1 MDLLTLTLNKNHL
14 WTGLSFVGLG
24 TFTYL
29 TNRYL
34 TNTKETSNQ
43 TYYKPCELI
52 KGIPNLTILNNTN
65 NNNTNNTNTTNN
77 ITYIFWNGD
86 MNSTYILL
94 DLLLQDTIIQPLYIE
109 RYTIIKALEKDT
121 LDTIMKNENK
131 NNNKNKKK
139 NNNNNNNNTNS
150 IQSNSNKKYESY
162 LKNIILLKKT
172 QDYEL
177 KQLEVLRLMI
187 ASKYPEF
194 RNNFLPTIYITSIT
208 KDLEMTSHFFNTIKE
223 IKPLYCDG
231 IDFIE
236 QVLRYIKYSGY
247 INNRNENNKN
257 ENNKNENNKNNNV
270 NKNNDIARIILG
282 CNKDYKNYDLLL
294 KLNNKNTN
302 NIVFIDIPL
311 KEIDNTILK
320 QRCNSFFSNDIMMY
334 FLSK

>member
-14 WTGLSFVGLG
+14 WTGLSFIGLG

-43 TYYKPCELI
+43 TYYKPCEVI
-52 KGIPNLTILNNTN
+52 KGIPNLTILNKTNTN
-65 NNNTNNTNTTNN
+65 NNNTNN

-131 NNNKNKKK
+131 NNNG
-139 NNNNNNNNTNS
+139 
-150 IQSNSNKKYESY
+150 IQSNSNKKYKSY
-162 LKNIILLKKT
+162 LKNIVLLKKK

-187 ASKYPEF
+187 VSKYPEF
-194 RNNFLPTIYITSIT
+194 KNNFLPTTYITSIA
-208 KDLEMTSHFFNTIKE
+208 KDLEMTSHFFNIIKE

-247 INNRNENNKN
+247 IKNR
-257 ENNKNENNKNNNV
+257 NENNKNNNV
-270 NKNNDIARIILG
+270 SRIILG
-282 CNKDYKNYDLLL
+282 CNKDYKNYDLVL
-294 KLNNKNTN
+294 KLNTKNTN
-302 NIVFIDIPL
+302 NIVFIDMPL
-311 KEIDNTILK
+311 KEIDNIILK

>member
-43 TYYKPCELI
+43 TYYKPCEVI

-65 NNNTNNTNTTNN
+65 TNNNNTNN

-121 LDTIMKNENK
+121 LDTIMKNEN
-131 NNNKNKKK
+131 NNNKNNK
-139 NNNNNNNNTNS
+139 NNTNG

-162 LKNIILLKKT
+162 LKNIVLLKKT

-187 ASKYPEF
+187 VSKYPEF

-208 KDLEMTSHFFNTIKE
+208 KDLEMTSHFFNIIKE

-247 INNRNENNKN
+247 IKNRNENNKN
-257 ENNKNENNKNNNV
+257 NNINNNV
-270 NKNNDIARIILG
+270 SRIILG
-282 CNKDYKNYDLLL
+282 CNKDYKNYDLVL

-302 NIVFIDIPL
+302 NIVFIDMPL

>member
-43 TYYKPCELI
+43 TYYKPCEVI
-52 KGIPNLTILNNTN
+52 KGIPNLTILNNN
-65 NNNTNNTNTTNN
+65 NNNSNNTNTTNN

-121 LDTIMKNENK
+121 LETILKNENENK
-131 NNNKNKKK
+131 NNTNTNSNK
-139 NNNNNNNNTNS
+139 NNNG

-187 ASKYPEF
+187 ASKYPEL
-194 RNNFLPTIYITSIT
+194 RNNFLPITYITSIT
-208 KDLEMTSHFFNTIKE
+208 KDL
-223 IKPLYCDG
+223 
-231 IDFIE
+231 
-236 QVLRYIKYSGY
+236 
-247 INNRNENNKN
+247 
-257 ENNKNENNKNNNV
+257 
-270 NKNNDIARIILG
+270 
-282 CNKDYKNYDLLL
+282 
-294 KLNNKNTN
+294 
-302 NIVFIDIPL
+302 
-311 KEIDNTILK
+311 
-320 QRCNSFFSNDIMMY
+320 
-334 FLSK
+334 

>member
-43 TYYKPCELI
+43 TYYKPCEVI
-52 KGIPNLTILNNTN
+52 KGIPNLTILNKTNTN
-65 NNNTNNTNTTNN
+65 NNNTNN

-131 NNNKNKKK
+131 NNNG
-139 NNNNNNNNTNS
+139 
-150 IQSNSNKKYESY
+150 IQSNSNKKYKSY
-162 LKNIILLKKT
+162 LKNIVLLKKK

-187 ASKYPEF
+187 VSKYPEF
-194 RNNFLPTIYITSIT
+194 KNNFLPTTYITSIA
-208 KDLEMTSHFFNTIKE
+208 KDLEMTSHFFNIIKE

-247 INNRNENNKN
+247 IKNR
-257 ENNKNENNKNNNV
+257 NENNKNNNV
-270 NKNNDIARIILG
+270 SRIILG
-282 CNKDYKNYDLLL
+282 CNKDYKNYDLVL
-294 KLNNKNTN
+294 KLNTKNTN
-302 NIVFIDIPL
+302 NIVFIDMPL
-311 KEIDNTILK
+311 KEIDNIILK
-320 QRCNSFFSNDIMMY
+320 QRCNSFFSNDIIMY

>member
-1 MDLLTLTLNKNHL
+1 MDLITLTLNKNHL

-52 KGIPNLTILNNTN
+52 KGTPNLTILNNTN
-65 NNNTNNTNTTNN
+65 THTHNTNTTNTTNN

-121 LDTIMKNENK
+121 LETILKNENK
-131 NNNKNKKK
+131 NNTNT
-139 NNNNNNNNTNS
+139 NNNTNKNNNG

-162 LKNIILLKKT
+162 LKNIVLLKKK

-187 ASKYPEF
+187 VSKYPEF
-194 RNNFLPTIYITSIT
+194 KNNFLPTTYITSIA

-247 INNRNENNKN
+247 IKNKN
-257 ENNKNENNKNNNV
+257 ENNKNKNVNNNV
-270 NKNNDIARIILG
+270 NNNVSRILLG
-282 CNKDYKNYDLLL
+282 CNKDYKNYDLVL
-294 KLNNKNTN
+294 KLNTKNTN
-302 NIVFIDIPL
+302 NIVFLDIPL
-311 KEIDNTILK
+311 KEIDNIILK

>member
-1 MDLLTLTLNKNHL
+1 MDLITLTLNKNHL
-14 WTGLSFVGLG
+14 WTGISFLGLG

-43 TYYKPCELI
+43 TYYKPCEII
-52 KGIPNLTILNNTN
+52 KGIPNLTILNNNTN
-65 NNNTNNTNTTNN
+65 NTTTNNTYNNNTNNNTNTNTNT
-77 ITYIFWNGD
+77 ITYLFWNGD

-121 LDTIMKNENK
+121 LETILKNET
-131 NNNKNKKK
+131 NNKH
-139 NNNNNNNNTNS
+139 NNSNNNNTNS
-150 IQSNSNKKYESY
+150 NSNKLNSNSNKKYESY
-162 LKNIILLKKT
+162 LKNIVLLKKN
-172 QDYEL
+172 QEYEL
-177 KQLEVLRLMI
+177 KQLEILRLMI
-187 ASKYPEF
+187 LSKYSEF
-194 RNNFLPTIYITSIT
+194 KFNFLPTTYITSIA

-247 INNRNENNKN
+247 IKNRNESNNI
-257 ENNKNENNKNNNV
+257 NKNNNV
-270 NKNNDIARIILG
+270 ARIILG
-282 CNKDYKNYDLLL
+282 CTKDYKNYDLVL
-294 KLNNKNTN
+294 KLISKNTN

-311 KEIDNTILK
+311 KEIDNTIVK
-320 QRCNSFFSNDIMMY
+320 QRCKGFFSNDIMLY
-334 FLSK
+334 FNNHFF

>member
-1 MDLLTLTLNKNHL
+1 MDLITLTLNKNHL

-43 TYYKPCELI
+43 TYYKPCEVI

-65 NNNTNNTNTTNN
+65 NNNTNNTNN

-109 RYTIIKALEKDT
+109 RYTIIKVLEKDT
-121 LDTIMKNENK
+121 LETILKNENK
-131 NNNKNKKK
+131 NNTNNANTNTNNNNSSK
-139 NNNNNNNNTNS
+139 NNNG

-162 LKNIILLKKT
+162 LKNIVLLKKK

-187 ASKYPEF
+187 VSKYPEF
-194 RNNFLPTIYITSIT
+194 KNNFLPTTYITSIA
-208 KDLEMTSHFFNTIKE
+208 KDLDMTSHFFNTIKE

-247 INNRNENNKN
+247 INNRNENN
-257 ENNKNENNKNNNV
+257 NNKNKNVNNNV
-270 NKNNDIARIILG
+270 NNNVSRIILG
-282 CNKDYKNYDLLL
+282 CNKDYKNYDLVL
-294 KLNNKNTN
+294 KLNTKNTN
-302 NIVFIDIPL
+302 NIVFLDIPL
-311 KEIDNTILK
+311 KEIDNIILK
-320 QRCNSFFSNDIMMY
+320 QRCNSFFSNDIIMY

>member
-14 WTGLSFVGLG
+14 WTGLSFIGLG

-43 TYYKPCELI
+43 TYYKPCEVI

-65 NNNTNNTNTTNN
+65 TNNNNTNN

-131 NNNKNKKK
+131 NNNG
-139 NNNNNNNNTNS
+139 
-150 IQSNSNKKYESY
+150 IQSNSNKKYKSY
-162 LKNIILLKKT
+162 LKNIVLLKKK

-187 ASKYPEF
+187 VSKYPEF
-194 RNNFLPTIYITSIT
+194 KNNFLPTTYITSIA
-208 KDLEMTSHFFNTIKE
+208 KDLEMTSHFFNIIKE

-236 QVLRYIKYSGY
+236 QILRYIKYSGY
-247 INNRNENNKN
+247 IKNR
-257 ENNKNENNKNNNV
+257 NENNKNNNV
-270 NKNNDIARIILG
+270 SRIILG
-282 CNKDYKNYDLLL
+282 CNKDYKNYDLVL
-294 KLNNKNTN
+294 KLNTKNTN
-302 NIVFIDIPL
+302 NIVFIDMPL
-311 KEIDNTILK
+311 KEIDNIILK
-320 QRCNSFFSNDIMMY
+320 QRCNSFFSNDIIMY

>member
-43 TYYKPCELI
+43 TYYKPCEVI

-65 NNNTNNTNTTNN
+65 NTNTNNTNN

-121 LDTIMKNENK
+121 LDTIMKNENNNKNNKK
-131 NNNKNKKK
+131 NNNKN
-139 NNNNNNNNTNS
+139 NTNG

-194 RNNFLPTIYITSIT
+194 RNNFLPTTYITSIT

-247 INNRNENNKN
+247 IKNRNKNNKN
-257 ENNKNENNKNNNV
+257 QNSNT
-270 NKNNDIARIILG
+270 IPRIILG
-282 CNKDYKNYDLLL
+282 CNKNYKNYELLL
-294 KLNNKNTN
+294 KLIIK
-302 NIVFIDIPL
+302 NIVSIIDLPL
-311 KEIDNTILK
+311 KEIDNTILEK
-320 QRCNSFFSNDIMMY
+320 RCNIFFSNDIMMY

>member
-1 MDLLTLTLNKNHL
+1 MDLITLTLNKNHL

-43 TYYKPCELI
+43 TYYKPCEVI

-65 NNNTNNTNTTNN
+65 NNNTNTTNNITNN

-121 LDTIMKNENK
+121 LDTILKNENK
-131 NNNKNKKK
+131 NNNG
-139 NNNNNNNNTNS
+139 
-150 IQSNSNKKYESY
+150 IQSNSNKKYDAY
-162 LKNIILLKKT
+162 LKNIVLLKKK

-187 ASKYPEF
+187 VSKYPEF
-194 RNNFLPTIYITSIT
+194 KNNFLPTTYITSIA
-208 KDLEMTSHFFNTIKE
+208 KDLDMTSHFFNIIKE

-247 INNRNENNKN
+247 IKNRNENNKN
-257 ENNKNENNKNNNV
+257 ENNENNNINNNV
-270 NKNNDIARIILG
+270 SRIILG
-282 CNKDYKNYDLLL
+282 CNKDYKNYDLVL
-294 KLNNKNTN
+294 KLNTKNTN
-302 NIVFIDIPL
+302 NIVFIDMPL
-311 KEIDNTILK
+311 KEIDNIILK

>member
-1 MDLLTLTLNKNHL
+1 MDLITLTLNKNHL

-43 TYYKPCELI
+43 TYYKPCEVI

-65 NNNTNNTNTTNN
+65 NTNTNNTNNTNN

-121 LDTIMKNENK
+121 LDTILKNENK
-131 NNNKNKKK
+131 NNNV
-139 NNNNNNNNTNS
+139 
-150 IQSNSNKKYESY
+150 IQSNSNKKYDAY
-162 LKNIILLKKT
+162 LKNIVLLKKK

-187 ASKYPEF
+187 VSKYPEF
-194 RNNFLPTIYITSIT
+194 KNNFLPTTYITSIA
-208 KDLEMTSHFFNTIKE
+208 KDLYMTSHFFNTIKE

-247 INNRNENNKN
+247 IKNRNENNKN
-257 ENNKNENNKNNNV
+257 ENNKNENNKNKNVNNNV
-270 NKNNDIARIILG
+270 NNNVSRIILG
-282 CNKDYKNYDLLL
+282 CNKDYKNYDLVL
-294 KLNNKNTN
+294 KLNTKNTN
-302 NIVFIDIPL
+302 NIVFIDMPL
-311 KEIDNTILK
+311 KEIDNIILK

>member
-1 MDLLTLTLNKNHL
+1 MDLITLTLNKNHL

-43 TYYKPCELI
+43 TYYKPCEVI

-65 NNNTNNTNTTNN
+65 NNNTNN

-121 LDTIMKNENK
+121 LDTILKNENK
-131 NNNKNKKK
+131 NNNG
-139 NNNNNNNNTNS
+139 

-162 LKNIILLKKT
+162 LKNIVLLKRK

-187 ASKYPEF
+187 VSKYPEF
-194 RNNFLPTIYITSIT
+194 KNNFLPTTYITSIA
-208 KDLEMTSHFFNTIKE
+208 KDLDMTSHFFNTIKE

-247 INNRNENNKN
+247 IKNRNENNKN
-257 ENNKNENNKNNNV
+257 ENNENNNINNNV
-270 NKNNDIARIILG
+270 SRILLG
-282 CNKDYKNYDLLL
+282 CNKDYKNYDLVL
-294 KLNNKNTN
+294 KLNTKNTN
-302 NIVFIDIPL
+302 NIVFIDMPL
-311 KEIDNTILK
+311 KEIDNIILK

>member
-1 MDLLTLTLNKNHL
+1 MDLITLTLNKNHL
-14 WTGLSFVGLG
+14 WTGLSFLGLG

-43 TYYKPCELI
+43 TYYKPCEVI
-52 KGIPNLTILNNTN
+52 KGIPNLTML
-65 NNNTNNTNTTNN
+65 TNNTNTTNIN
-77 ITYIFWNGD
+77 TITYIFWNGD

-121 LDTIMKNENK
+121 LDTII
-131 NNNKNKKK
+131 KNKT
-139 NNNNNNNNTNS
+139 NNNT
-150 IQSNSNKKYESY
+150 NSNKKYESY
-162 LKNIILLKKT
+162 LKNIVLLKKN

-177 KQLEVLRLMI
+177 KQLEILRLMI
-187 ASKYPEF
+187 LSNYSEF
-194 RNNFLPTIYITSIT
+194 RNNFLPTTYITSIA
-208 KDLEMTSHFFNTIKE
+208 KDLEMTSDFFNTIKE

-247 INNRNENNKN
+247 I
-257 ENNKNENNKNNNV
+257 KNNNTSP
-270 NKNNDIARIILG
+270 RIILG
-282 CNKDYKNYDLLL
+282 CNKEYKNYNLV
-294 KLNNKNTN
+294 LNLNKKKIN
-302 NIVFIDIPL
+302 NIVVIDLPL
-311 KEIDNTILK
+311 KEIDNILLK

>member
-1 MDLLTLTLNKNHL
+1 MDLITLTLNKNHL

-43 TYYKPCELI
+43 TYYKPCEVI

-65 NNNTNNTNTTNN
+65 NTNNTNTNNTNN

-121 LDTIMKNENK
+121 LDTILKNENK
-131 NNNKNKKK
+131 NNNG
-139 NNNNNNNNTNS
+139 

-162 LKNIILLKKT
+162 LKNIVLLKRK

-187 ASKYPEF
+187 VSKYPEF
-194 RNNFLPTIYITSIT
+194 KNNFLPTTYITSIA
-208 KDLEMTSHFFNTIKE
+208 KDLEMTSYFFNTIKE

-247 INNRNENNKN
+247 IKNRNENNKN
-257 ENNKNENNKNNNV
+257 ENNENNNINNNV
-270 NKNNDIARIILG
+270 SRILLG
-282 CNKDYKNYDLLL
+282 CNKDYKNYDLVL
-294 KLNNKNTN
+294 KLNTKNTN
-302 NIVFIDIPL
+302 NIVFIDMPL
-311 KEIDNTILK
+311 KEIDNIILK

>member
-1 MDLLTLTLNKNHL
+1 MDLITLTLNKNHL

-43 TYYKPCELI
+43 TYYKPCEVI
-52 KGIPNLTILNNTN
+52 KGTPNLTILNNTN
-65 NNNTNNTNTTNN
+65 NNNTNNTNN

-121 LDTIMKNENK
+121 LETILKNENK
-131 NNNKNKKK
+131 NNTNNINNTNNTNNTNNINNTNNTNTNK
-139 NNNNNNNNTNS
+139 NNND

-162 LKNIILLKKT
+162 LKNIVLLKKK

-187 ASKYPEF
+187 VSKYPEF
-194 RNNFLPTIYITSIT
+194 KNNFLPTTYITSIA

-247 INNRNENNKN
+247 IKNR
-257 ENNKNENNKNNNV
+257 NENNKNNNV
-270 NKNNDIARIILG
+270 SRIILG
-282 CNKDYKNYDLLL
+282 CNKDYKNYDLVL
-294 KLNNKNTN
+294 KLNHKNTN
-302 NIVFIDIPL
+302 NIVFLDIPL
-311 KEIDNTILK
+311 KEIDNIILK

>member
-43 TYYKPCELI
+43 TYYKPCEVI

-65 NNNTNNTNTTNN
+65 THTHNTNNTNN

-109 RYTIIKALEKDT
+109 RYTIIKVLEKDT
-121 LDTIMKNENK
+121 LETILKNENK
-131 NNNKNKKK
+131 NNTNNINTNNVNK
-139 NNNNNNNNTNS
+139 NNNG

-162 LKNIILLKKT
+162 LKNIVLLKRK

-187 ASKYPEF
+187 VSKYPEF
-194 RNNFLPTIYITSIT
+194 KNNFLPTTYITSIA
-208 KDLEMTSHFFNTIKE
+208 KDLDMTSHFFNIIKE

-247 INNRNENNKN
+247 IKNRNENNKN
-257 ENNKNENNKNNNV
+257 NNINNNV
-270 NKNNDIARIILG
+270 SRIILG
-282 CNKDYKNYDLLL
+282 CNKDYKNYDLVL
-294 KLNNKNTN
+294 KLNTKNTN
-302 NIVFIDIPL
+302 NIVFIDMPL
-311 KEIDNTILK
+311 KEIDNIILK

>member
-1 MDLLTLTLNKNHL
+1 MDLITLTLNKNHL

-43 TYYKPCELI
+43 TYYKPCEVI

-65 NNNTNNTNTTNN
+65 NNNTNN

-121 LDTIMKNENK
+121 LDTILKNENK
-131 NNNKNKKK
+131 NNNG
-139 NNNNNNNNTNS
+139 

-162 LKNIILLKKT
+162 LKNIVLLKRK

-187 ASKYPEF
+187 VSKYPEF
-194 RNNFLPTIYITSIT
+194 KNNFLPTTYITSIA
-208 KDLEMTSHFFNTIKE
+208 KDLDMTSHFFNIIKE

-247 INNRNENNKN
+247 INNRNENN
-257 ENNKNENNKNNNV
+257 NNKNKNVNNNV
-270 NKNNDIARIILG
+270 NNNVSRILLG
-282 CNKDYKNYDLLL
+282 CNKDYKNYDLVL
-294 KLNNKNTN
+294 KLNTKNTN
-302 NIVFIDIPL
+302 NIVFIDMPL
-311 KEIDNTILK
+311 KEIDNIILK

>member
-1 MDLLTLTLNKNHL
+1 MDLITLTLNKNYL
-14 WTGLSFVGLG
+14 WTVVSFLGLG

-34 TNTKETSNQ
+34 NNTKETSNQ
-43 TYYKPCELI
+43 TYYKPCEII
-52 KGIPNLTILNNTN
+52 KGIPNLTILNNNKTN
-65 NNNTNNTNTTNN
+65 NSNN

-86 MNSTYILL
+86 LNSTYILL
-94 DLLLQDTIIQPLYIE
+94 DLLVQDTIIQPLYIE

-121 LDTIMKNENK
+121 LETIMKN
-131 NNNKNKKK
+131 K
-139 NNNNNNNNTNS
+139 NNNND
-150 IQSNSNKKYESY
+150 IHSNINKKYEPY
-162 LKNIILLKKT
+162 LKNIILLKKK

-187 ASKYPEF
+187 VSKYPEF
-194 RNNFLPTIYITSIT
+194 KNNFLPTTYITSIA
-208 KDLEMTSHFFNTIKE
+208 KDLEMTTQFFNIINE

-231 IDFIE
+231 IEFIE

-247 INNRNENNKN
+247 IKNRNENNQN
-257 ENNKNENNKNNNV
+257 QNQNSNT
-270 NKNNDIARIILG
+270 IPRIILG
-282 CNKDYKNYDLLL
+282 CNKNYKNYELLL
-294 KLNNKNTN
+294 KLIIK
-302 NIVFIDIPL
+302 NIVSIIDLPL

>member
-43 TYYKPCELI
+43 TYYKPCEVI

-65 NNNTNNTNTTNN
+65 TNNNNTNN

-121 LDTIMKNENK
+121 LDTIMKNEN
-131 NNNKNKKK
+131 NNNKNNKNNTNGIQSNSSK
-139 NNNNNNNNTNS
+139 NNNG

-162 LKNIILLKKT
+162 LKNIVLLKKK

-187 ASKYPEF
+187 VSKYPEF
-194 RNNFLPTIYITSIT
+194 KNNFLPTTYITSIA
-208 KDLEMTSHFFNTIKE
+208 KDLDMTSHFFYTIKE

-257 ENNKNENNKNNNV
+257 ENNENNNINNNV
-270 NKNNDIARIILG
+270 SRILLG
-282 CNKDYKNYDLLL
+282 CNKDYKNYDLVL
-294 KLNNKNTN
+294 KLNTKNTN
-302 NIVFIDIPL
+302 NIVFIDMPL
-311 KEIDNTILK
+311 KEIDNIILK

>member
-1 MDLLTLTLNKNHL
+1 MDLITLTLNKNHL

-43 TYYKPCELI
+43 TYYKPCEVI

-65 NNNTNNTNTTNN
+65 NNNTNN

-121 LDTIMKNENK
+121 LDTILKNENK
-131 NNNKNKKK
+131 NNNG
-139 NNNNNNNNTNS
+139 

-162 LKNIILLKKT
+162 LKNIVLLKRK

-187 ASKYPEF
+187 VSKYPEF
-194 RNNFLPTIYITSIT
+194 KNNFLPTTYITSIA
-208 KDLEMTSHFFNTIKE
+208 KDLEMTSYFFNTIKE

-247 INNRNENNKN
+247 INNRNENN
-257 ENNKNENNKNNNV
+257 NNKNKNVNNNV
-270 NKNNDIARIILG
+270 NNNVSRILLG
-282 CNKDYKNYDLLL
+282 CNKDYKNYDLVL
-294 KLNNKNTN
+294 KLNTKNTN
-302 NIVFIDIPL
+302 NIVFIDMPL
-311 KEIDNTILK
+311 KEIDNIILK

>member
-1 MDLLTLTLNKNHL
+1 MDLITLTLNKNHL

-43 TYYKPCELI
+43 TYYKPCEVI

-65 NNNTNNTNTTNN
+65 KSNKSNNINNYNNTNTTNN

-86 MNSTYILL
+86 INSTYILL
-94 DLLLQDTIIQPLYIE
+94 DLLLQDIIIQPLYIE

-121 LDTIMKNENK
+121 LDTILKNENK
-131 NNNKNKKK
+131 NNNG
-139 NNNNNNNNTNS
+139 
-150 IQSNSNKKYESY
+150 IQSNSNKKYDAY
-162 LKNIILLKKT
+162 LKNIVLLKRK

-187 ASKYPEF
+187 VSKYPEF
-194 RNNFLPTIYITSIT
+194 KNNFLPTTYITSIA

-247 INNRNENNKN
+247 IQNRNENNKN
-257 ENNKNENNKNNNV
+257 NNINNNV
-270 NKNNDIARIILG
+270 SRIILG
-282 CNKDYKNYDLLL
+282 CNKDYKNYDLVL

-302 NIVFIDIPL
+302 NIVFIDMPL
-311 KEIDNTILK
+311 KEIDNIILK

>member
-1 MDLLTLTLNKNHL
+1 MDLITLTLNKNHL

-43 TYYKPCELI
+43 TYYKPCEVI

-65 NNNTNNTNTTNN
+65 NNNTNTTNN

-121 LDTIMKNENK
+121 LDIILKNENK
-131 NNNKNKKK
+131 NNNG
-139 NNNNNNNNTNS
+139 
-150 IQSNSNKKYESY
+150 IQSNSNKKYDAY
-162 LKNIILLKKT
+162 LKNIVLLKKK

-187 ASKYPEF
+187 VSKYPEF
-194 RNNFLPTIYITSIT
+194 KNNFLPTTYITSIA
-208 KDLEMTSHFFNTIKE
+208 KDLDMTSHFFNIIKE

-247 INNRNENNKN
+247 IKNRNENNKN
-257 ENNKNENNKNNNV
+257 ENNENNNINNNV
-270 NKNNDIARIILG
+270 SRIILG
-282 CNKDYKNYDLLL
+282 CNKDYKNYDLVL
-294 KLNNKNTN
+294 KLNTKNTN
-302 NIVFIDIPL
+302 NIVFIDMPL
-311 KEIDNTILK
+311 KEIDNIILK

>member
-43 TYYKPCELI
+43 TYYKPCEVI

-65 NNNTNNTNTTNN
+65 TNNNNTNN

-121 LDTIMKNENK
+121 LDTIMKNEN
-131 NNNKNKKK
+131 NNNKNNKNNTNGIQSNSSK
-139 NNNNNNNNTNS
+139 NNNG

-162 LKNIILLKKT
+162 LKNIVLLKKK

-187 ASKYPEF
+187 VSKYPEF
-194 RNNFLPTIYITSIT
+194 KNNFLPTTYITSIA
-208 KDLEMTSHFFNTIKE
+208 KDLDMTSHFFYTIKE

-247 INNRNENNKN
+247 IKNRNENNKN
-257 ENNKNENNKNNNV
+257 ENNENNNINNNV
-270 NKNNDIARIILG
+270 SRILLG
-282 CNKDYKNYDLLL
+282 CNKDYKNYDLVL
-294 KLNNKNTN
+294 KLNTKNTN
-302 NIVFIDIPL
+302 NIVFIDMPL
-311 KEIDNTILK
+311 KEIDNIILK

>member
-43 TYYKPCELI
+43 TYYKPCEVI

-65 NNNTNNTNTTNN
+65 TNNNNTNN

-121 LDTIMKNENK
+121 LDTIMKNEN
-131 NNNKNKKK
+131 NNNKNNK
-139 NNNNNNNNTNS
+139 NNTNG

-162 LKNIILLKKT
+162 LKNIVLLKKT

-187 ASKYPEF
+187 VSKYPEF

-208 KDLEMTSHFFNTIKE
+208 KDLEMTSHFFNIIKE

-247 INNRNENNKN
+247 IKNR
-257 ENNKNENNKNNNV
+257 NENNKNNNV
-270 NKNNDIARIILG
+270 SRIILG
-282 CNKDYKNYDLLL
+282 CNKDYKNYDLVL
-294 KLNNKNTN
+294 KLNHKNTN
-302 NIVFIDIPL
+302 NIVFLDIPL
-311 KEIDNTILK
+311 KEIDNIILK

>member
-1 MDLLTLTLNKNHL
+1 MDLITLTLNKNHL

-43 TYYKPCELI
+43 TYYKPCEVI

-65 NNNTNNTNTTNN
+65 NNNTNTTNNITNN

-121 LDTIMKNENK
+121 LDTILKNENK
-131 NNNKNKKK
+131 NNNV
-139 NNNNNNNNTNS
+139 
-150 IQSNSNKKYESY
+150 IQSNSNKKYDAY
-162 LKNIILLKKT
+162 LKNIVLLKKK

-187 ASKYPEF
+187 VSKYPEF
-194 RNNFLPTIYITSIT
+194 KNNFLPTTYITSIA
-208 KDLEMTSHFFNTIKE
+208 KDLYMTSHFFNTIKE

-247 INNRNENNKN
+247 IKNRNENNKN
-257 ENNKNENNKNNNV
+257 NNINNNV
-270 NKNNDIARIILG
+270 SRIILG
-282 CNKDYKNYDLLL
+282 CNKDYKNYDLVL

-302 NIVFIDIPL
+302 NIVFIDMPL
-311 KEIDNTILK
+311 KEIDNIILK

>member
-1 MDLLTLTLNKNHL
+1 MDLITLTLNKNHL

-43 TYYKPCELI
+43 TYYKPCEVI

-65 NNNTNNTNTTNN
+65 NNNTNN

-121 LDTIMKNENK
+121 LDTILKNENK
-131 NNNKNKKK
+131 NNNG
-139 NNNNNNNNTNS
+139 

-162 LKNIILLKKT
+162 LKNIVLLKRK

-187 ASKYPEF
+187 VSKYPEF
-194 RNNFLPTIYITSIT
+194 KNNFLPTTYITSIA
-208 KDLEMTSHFFNTIKE
+208 KDLEMTSYFFNTIKE

-247 INNRNENNKN
+247 IKNRNENNKN
-257 ENNKNENNKNNNV
+257 ENNENNNINNNV
-270 NKNNDIARIILG
+270 SRILLG
-282 CNKDYKNYDLLL
+282 CNKDYKNYDLVL
-294 KLNNKNTN
+294 KLNTKNTN
-302 NIVFIDIPL
+302 NIVFIDMPL
-311 KEIDNTILK
+311 KEIDNIILK

>member
-1 MDLLTLTLNKNHL
+1 MDLITLTLNKNHL

-43 TYYKPCELI
+43 TYYKPCEVI

-65 NNNTNNTNTTNN
+65 NNNTNN

-121 LDTIMKNENK
+121 LDTILKNENK
-131 NNNKNKKK
+131 NNNG
-139 NNNNNNNNTNS
+139 

-162 LKNIILLKKT
+162 LKNIVLLKRK

-187 ASKYPEF
+187 VSKYPEF
-194 RNNFLPTIYITSIT
+194 KNNFLPTTYITSIA
-208 KDLEMTSHFFNTIKE
+208 KDLEMTSYFFNTIKE

-247 INNRNENNKN
+247 IKNNNE
-257 ENNKNENNKNNNV
+257 NKNNEFT
-270 NKNNDIARIILG
+270 RIILG
-282 CNKDYKNYDLLL
+282 CNKDYKNYDLVL
-294 KLNNKNTN
+294 KLNTKNTN
-302 NIVFIDIPL
+302 NIVFIDMPL
-311 KEIDNTILK
+311 KEIDNIILK

>member
-1 MDLLTLTLNKNHL
+1 MDLITLTLNKNHL

-43 TYYKPCELI
+43 TYYKPCEVI
-52 KGIPNLTILNNTN
+52 KGTPNLTILNNTN
-65 NNNTNNTNTTNN
+65 NNNTNTTNN

-131 NNNKNKKK
+131 NNNNNK
-139 NNNNNNNNTNS
+139 NNTNG

-162 LKNIILLKKT
+162 LKNIVLLKKT

-187 ASKYPEF
+187 VSKYPEF
-194 RNNFLPTIYITSIT
+194 RNNFLPTTYITSIA
-208 KDLEMTSHFFNTIKE
+208 KDLEMTSHFFNIIKE

-236 QVLRYIKYSGY
+236 QILRYIKYSGY
-247 INNRNENNKN
+247 IKNRNENNKN
-257 ENNKNENNKNNNV
+257 ENNENNNINNNV
-270 NKNNDIARIILG
+270 SRIVLG
-282 CNKDYKNYDLLL
+282 CNKDYKNYDLVL
-294 KLNNKNTN
+294 KLNTKNTN
-302 NIVFIDIPL
+302 NILFLDIPL
-311 KEIDNTILK
+311 KEIDNIILK